1 MKVNPPR
8 DSPLQDN
15 IPDNVIS
22 AIQPYMAN
30 DEFQPASIAKVSKA
44 CTSICQ
50 WVRAMHDY
58 HFVAKGVEPK
68 RVRVNR
74 FKVQGGQE
82 NVLNASF
89 TTTHHPCSEHSGR
102 PRKTWR
108 PRRRSWTRPKS
119 SSRRWR
125 AASPL
130 CRPSTRTAWPIRKS
144 WTTSSSCVERDSSER
159 TRSGGREKSLRIV
172 ALQCFAVVKSN
183 SQKARAK

>member
-1 MKVNPPR
+1 MVNEVNTNRPH
-8 DSPLQDN
+8 PLQDN

-74 FKVQGGQE
+74 FTQ
-82 NVLNASF
+82 
-89 TTTHHPCSEHSGR
+89 
-102 PRKTWR
+102 
-108 PRRRSWTRPKS
+108 SW
-119 SSRRWR
+119 
-125 AASPL
+125 
-130 CRPSTRTAWPIRKS
+130 
-144 WTTSSSCVERDSSER
+144 
-159 TRSGGREKSLRIV
+159 
-172 ALQCFAVVKSN
+172 LQNCES
-183 SQKARAK
+183 AK